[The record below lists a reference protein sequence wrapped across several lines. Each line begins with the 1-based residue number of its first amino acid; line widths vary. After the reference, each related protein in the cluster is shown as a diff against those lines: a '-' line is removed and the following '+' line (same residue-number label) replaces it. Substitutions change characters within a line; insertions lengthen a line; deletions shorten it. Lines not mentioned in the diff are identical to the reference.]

1 MSGRLPHTG
10 DSVKRLDQEDSV
22 GSQLLELWERR

>member
-10 DSVKRLDQEDSV
+10 DSINRLNLNSV
-22 GSQLLELWERR
+22 TDQLLELRERR